1 MQRRVECGA
10 AYATSCTLSP
20 QGGRL
25 MPPILLAPEARC
37 APAPAPARPAPP
49 AHHPHH
55 SSHHSH
61 RLHTAR
67 ARATTQSSPNPV
79 RPPPSHRVPAGT
91 GMRRFDD
98 STSSTAYFVLRMRA
112 SRAGWSGGMVGWV
125 PHPCRAPA
133 ARPLSARARARHA
146 TPPHHVPVILQC
158 RVEKYYPAAAP
169 SHTHPTLLPCSPPL
183 HMGAVV

>member
-1 MQRRVECGA
+1 MHLKPAGWAAHA
-10 AYATSCTLSP
+10 AYPAGT
-20 QGGRL
+20 R
-25 MPPILLAPEARC
+25 RC
-37 APAPAPARPAPP
+37 APAPAPACPAPP

-98 STSSTAYFVLRMRA
+98 STSSTAYAVLRMRA
-112 SRAGWSGGMVGWV
+112 LRAGWSGGVVGWV
-125 PHPCRAPA
+125 PHTRRAPA

-146 TPPHHVPVILQC
+146 IPPHQSTCPSSCSGELKNTILQQPPPTPTPHSS
-158 RVEKYYPAAAP
+158 PAVHP
-169 SHTHPTLLPCSPPL
+169 SHGCSCMKL
-183 HMGAVV
+183 